1 MRSYRVRSPGS
12 KPKKGQDPEKKEEQE
27 EEEEEE
33 EGGGDKE

>member
-12 KPKKGQDPEKKEEQE
+12 KPKKGQDPEK

-33 EGGGDKE
+33 EGGGDKG

>member
-12 KPKKGQDPEKKEEQE
+12 KAKKGQDPEKDE

-33 EGGGDKE
+33 EGIRDKG